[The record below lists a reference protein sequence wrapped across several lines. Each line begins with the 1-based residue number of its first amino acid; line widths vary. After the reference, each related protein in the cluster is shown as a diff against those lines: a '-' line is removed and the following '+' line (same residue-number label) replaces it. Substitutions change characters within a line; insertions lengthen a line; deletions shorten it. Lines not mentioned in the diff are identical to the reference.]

1 MVAPAT
7 TTANAQPNNPRQRPT
22 PSYPSYGHNVP
33 LSARRSAPL
42 DLSTVERRGQP
53 SATREP
59 TSRVRAH
66 GLPEAPTF
74 RPTEEEFRDPN
85 EYIRKIAPEGSKYG
99 ICRII
104 PPENW
109 NPPFAVDTEVRFS
122 LLYSLDLSRNEARVG
137 NRVLTFAFF
146 FYRDFISRPVVKN

>member
-22 PSYPSYGHNVP
+22 ASYPSYGHNVP

-53 SATREP
+53 SAAREP
-59 TSRVRAH
+59 TNRVRAH

-109 NPPFAVDTEVRFS
+109 NPPFAVDTEVRFLTLPS
-122 LLYSLDLSRNEARVG
+122 RIIAEGGWCRQQSADIHIFLYRG
-137 NRVLTFAFF
+137 
-146 FYRDFISRPVVKN
+146 FISRLVVKN

>member
-1 MVAPAT
+1 MVAPVT

-22 PSYPSYGHNVP
+22 TSYPSYGHNVP

-122 LLYSLDLSRNEARVG
+122 LLYSLDLSRKEARVG

-146 FYRDFISRPVVKN
+146 LYRDFISRPVVKN

>member
-7 TTANAQPNNPRQRPT
+7 STANAQSNNPRQRPT
-22 PSYPSYGHNVP
+22 ASYPSYGHNVP
-33 LSARRSAPL
+33 LSARRSEPL
-42 DLSTVERRGQP
+42 NLSTVERRGQP
-53 SATREP
+53 SAAREP
-59 TSRVRAH
+59 TNRVRAH

-109 NPPFAVDTEVRFS
+109 NPPFAVDTEVCV
-122 LLYSLDLSRNEARVG
+122 VG
-137 NRVLTFAFF
+137 HYCMPSVTWPGITDPRVLH
-146 FYRDFISRPVVKN
+146 YRDFISRHAVKS